1 MSDTLVQNS
10 TSESKAANFILKKFI
25 LFYFIL
31 KKGHRAHCYCVA
43 SLAPNSIKSNIP
55 EIWISVSV
63 DGSPSDE
70 SSKKISVSGHI

>member
-10 TSESKAANFILKKFI
+10 TSEPKAGNFILKEFI
-25 LFYFIL
+25 LFYF

-70 SSKKISVSGHI
+70 SSKKISISGHI